1 MNVDSF
7 YTQIDKENF
16 YLGIISQVYRANS
29 FVQVENLSVLSNR
42 KIRDE
47 TLNPNT
53 INYLVVIEDNQGLFI
68 GEVYQAKVQDND
80 VVNQSINLGKLDR
93 VFPELGI
100 NVIGLMHE
108 TESFKLPGFKTVGI
122 NDRVYVANSNL
133 IERFQQSLQTTQYNQ
148 FGADNPQELLKN
160 VAVLANSEGSY
171 FSIQPNALF
180 ERHLLVIG
188 STNSGKSTSSL
199 AILDSVILNG
209 IKVLVIDPTGEYSD
223 SFPEE
228 SFTRLTFGVDTFLPT
243 GMVSIQQWELL
254 FQANGNTQGAVLAD
268 AITSLRFQMK
278 EGLDSK
284 IYKKD
289 GEVVQAV
296 QADMQSL
303 DDLDTSFNLLKLP
316 EQINAESVELGNGRN
331 QNMYVLNNFRANSN
345 SWLVQ
350 KVRHQMDYSNF
361 KDFFV
366 TDSRTGA
373 SLLDQLDK
381 FCESPNGSLY
391 VDASRIGVSDGVGSM
406 IVDLISNYL
415 IERQTVFAKPFVL
428 FVDEV
433 HRYTQFIDTDSP
445 AESGLI
451 NVAREGRKRGVF
463 LFLTTQSP
471 SDVPK
476 ILYSQIGTL
485 LVHRLTSN
493 DDLQS
498 IKSHLDERSQ
508 KQIIGLNQGEALLIS
523 INLLRKIQLKFI
535 PSSRV
540 HHNETPLL

>member
-228 SFTRLTFGVDTFLPT
+228 SFTRLTLGVDTFLPT